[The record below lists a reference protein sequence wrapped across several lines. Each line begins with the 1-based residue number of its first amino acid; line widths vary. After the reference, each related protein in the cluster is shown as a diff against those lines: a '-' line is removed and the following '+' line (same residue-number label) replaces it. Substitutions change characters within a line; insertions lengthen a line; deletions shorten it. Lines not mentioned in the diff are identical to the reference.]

1 MERSRR
7 APRLRRSQRF
17 SPAIPRRSFAV
28 DDERE
33 HWPEAFGAAAPDGH
47 PRRCQ
52 AKRRDG
58 EQCRT
63 FALHFHSFCGFHH
76 RKSGRARRDRNWMS
90 WYGRQAGSKLRE
102 ALDEMRRDG
111 GELHD
116 LSEELVAARLLCER
130 SFVLFERSCLG
141 PDAEKISMDLR
152 ALATAQAR
160 ESLSHV
166 AALVERS
173 AKVRALSTSVIQ
185 PEDIQLIADEMV
197 ATTLRVL
204 RAAGVSEQVQDDV
217 SKAVADMPLP
227 KRQARTVVAIT

>member
-1 MERSRR
+1 M
-7 APRLRRSQRF
+7 
-17 SPAIPRRSFAV
+17 
-28 DDERE
+28 
-33 HWPEAFGAAAPDGH
+33 H
-47 PRRCQ
+47 
-52 AKRRDG
+52 
-58 EQCRT
+58 
-63 FALHFHSFCGFHH
+63 
-76 RKSGRARRDRNWMS
+76 
-90 WYGRQAGSKLRE
+90 
-102 ALDEMRRDG
+102 RDG